1 MWKKFSP
8 WTTNFRK
15 APKAA
20 TKERSQVP
28 KAATDKRYR
37 NLLERVVALSGKN
50 NKLKP
55 GEVLFRVGDSSN
67 GMYIIRKGQIH
78 IYLDKGGT
86 EITLATVGAGGML
99 GEMALFDKK
108 PRSASA
114 RAVDE
119 VELTQIS
126 NEDFTKILQQIPKW
140 FVTLMATLSSRL
152 RDTNERLQDL
162 EAKYKGNLNPLE
174 EIARTLH
181 ILHLLWFKIGVKE
194 VKSWLLE
201 RDVAIDEVASILNVD
216 RGKVNGVIDAAVAG
230 GLLGASKNSYK
241 KDVLTILNR
250 GDLERFISFVGR
262 LRKRNNVIKALPQ
275 EFVDI
280 LDMLARAA
288 KATAYDTFSMDLRI
302 LEEEA
307 RLKGFRTE
315 NWSEYAIMLVEVD
328 EAVLVTKTAK
338 DINFKIQKK
347 GIETF
352 LQNARILRALTRL
365 EDKKVAKSA

>member
-1 MWKKFSP
+1 M
-8 WTTNFRK
+8 
-15 APKAA
+15 
-20 TKERSQVP
+20 
-28 KAATDKRYR
+28 
-37 NLLERVVALSGKN
+37 
-50 NKLKP
+50 
-55 GEVLFRVGDSSN
+55 FRVGEASN
-67 GMYIIRKGQIH
+67 GMYIIRKGSIQ

-140 FVTLMATLSSRL
+140 FVTLMSTLSSRL

-162 EAKYKGNLNPLE
+162 EAKYKGNFNPLE
-174 EIARTLH
+174 EISRTLQ

-194 VKSWLLE
+194 VKSWSIE
-201 RDVAIDEVASILNVD
+201 REVAIEEVAGILNVD
-216 RGKVNGVIDAAVAG
+216 KKKIDAVIEAAVSG
-230 GLLGASKNSYK
+230 GLLGAAKNSYK

-250 GDLERFISFVGR
+250 GDLERFINFVGR
-262 LRKRNNVIKALPQ
+262 LRKRNNAIKALPQ

-280 LDMLARAA
+280 LDMLSRAA
-288 KATAYDTFSMDLRI
+288 KATAYDTFAMDLRV

-315 NWSEYAIMLVEVD
+315 KWSEYAVMLFEVD
-328 EAVLVTKTAK
+328 EAVTVTKTPK
-338 DINFKIQKK
+338 DLNFKVQKK
-347 GIETF
+347 GIDTL
-352 LQNARILRALTRL
+352 LQHARLLRAVTRG